1 MLSILSKQRERGG
14 GGGGTRAPLCII
26 VDAFC
31 YRSMTATTVLKWGP
45 VRNPPTTIMPMASHG
60 SIHSLATTNK
70 TELVWHL
77 AHKPELK
84 LSYITICVHRNIM
97 WEERRKLHD
106 ILLLHTA
113 YIMHVHD

>member
-1 MLSILSKQRERGG
+1 MYNCRCLLLQVNDSYYCSK
-14 GGGGTRAPLCII
+14 
-26 VDAFC
+26 V
-31 YRSMTATTVLKWGP
+31 GP
-45 VRNPPTTIMPMASHG
+45 SEKPTNYFMPMASHG

-97 WEERRKLHD
+97 WRGKGREEK
-106 ILLLHTA
+106 IT
-113 YIMHVHD
+113 